1 MDAASLRIFYV
12 FTDLVLPMV
21 LGYYL
26 HQKRLISDE
35 LCNKLIRF
43 NIILVYTLLSILS
56 MWALPLSRSL
66 LWLPVFGVILVLIPG
81 IISRLTFARKYTNL
95 LDRGAYMMSSL
106 LANLG
111 TLGGLCAFILYGEV
125 GFAYTQLIASAQ
137 NFILLLVCFP
147 LAQYYYTKQ
156 TAAARKTRLRVDFRQ
171 IFISWNQLSLL
182 GMVAGLLLNAFEI
195 PRPAPLGT
203 FFNSLVHIGAWTALL
218 PVGYLV
224 DFSRARMYFTKIIDL
239 LPLRCM
245 ILPAVIYALS
255 CLLFDDQILLG
266 TMVILATAPTA
277 INAVI
282 TARLFKLN
290 VDLSIAAFLLT
301 TAVFLLIVFPLLFFY
316 VHAGGSF

>member
-1 MDAASLRIFYV
+1 MDNASLRILYV
-12 FTDLVLPMV
+12 FTDLILPMV

-26 HQKRLISDE
+26 HQKQLISDQ

-43 NIILVYTLLSILS
+43 NIIFIYTLLAVLS
-56 MWALPLSRSL
+56 MWVLPLSRSL
-66 LWLPVFGVILVLIPG
+66 LWLPAFGVLLVLIPG
-81 IISRLTFARKYTNL
+81 LISRLTFARKYTNL

-111 TLGGLCAFILYGEV
+111 TLGGLCAFILYGEI
-125 GFAYTQLIASAQ
+125 GFAYAQLIGAAQ

-156 TAAARKTRLRVDFRQ
+156 TAAVRKTRLRIDFRQ

-182 GMVAGLLLNAFEI
+182 GLIAGLCLNAFEV
-195 PRPAPLGT
+195 PRPALLGT
-203 FFNSLVHIGAWTALL
+203 FFNSLVHISAWTALL
-218 PVGYLV
+218 PVGFMIDLQ
-224 DFSRARMYFTKIIDL
+224 RARKYYTKIMDL
-239 LPLRCM
+239 LPLRC
-245 ILPAVIYALS
+245 ILLPAIIYELS
-255 CLLFDDQILLG
+255 RLIFADPILLG
-266 TMVILATAPTA
+266 TMVILGTAPTA

-282 TARLFKLN
+282 TARLFNLN

-301 TAVFLLIVFPLLFFY
+301 TVVFLLLVFPLLFFY